1 MKLGSRMVAWSRS
14 SCCVFRVYLC
24 TCLRIEGGFD
34 GEAATLKNVSVDHGG
49 FDILVAEEFLD
60 SANVVTG
67 LEEMGGETVAKGVR
81 GDVFV
86 DFCEVGGFS
95 DGFLFGGFAKMMAAG
110 NSSTRVFGKISGGK
124 EVLPDPIFVGVFVFA
139 FEGIGQVDGAK
150 AFGEVFYVKG
160 FDVAQ
165 VKAQRFNDGIREDG
179 NAVIFAFA
187 VADDDGVVVEVN
199 VFDAQAHTF
208 HYSKPAAIHHLG
220 DQFVNAGHVCKDALD
235 FILR

>member
-1 MKLGSRMVAWSRS
+1 MRTPAQTAGAGYHNRLA
-14 SCCVFRVYLC
+14 
-24 TCLRIEGGFD
+24 GGGWRNC
-34 GEAATLKNVSVDHGG
+34 GE
-49 FDILVAEEFLD
+49 
-60 SANVVTG
+60 
-67 LEEMGGETVAKGVR
+67 KGVR

-110 NSSTRVFGKISGGK
+110 NSSTRVFGKISSGK
-124 EVLPDPIFVGVFVFA
+124 EVLPDPIFVSVFVFA

-208 HYSKPAAIHHLG
+208 HDAQAAAVPGLFSSKMSCL
-220 DQFVNAGHVCKDALD
+220 L
-235 FILR
+235 

>member
-1 MKLGSRMVAWSRS
+1 LNCADVVA
-14 SCCVFRVYLC
+14 C
-24 TCLRIEGGFD
+24 
-34 GEAATLKNVSVDHGG
+34 
-49 FDILVAEEFLD
+49 
-60 SANVVTG
+60 
-67 LEEMGGETVAKGVR
+67 LEEVGGEGVTEGVR

-86 DFCEVGGFS
+86 DLGEAGGFF
-95 DGFLFGGFAKMMAAG
+95 DGFLHGGFAKMMAAG

-150 AFGEVFYVKG
+150 AFGEVFFVEG

-179 NAVIFAFA
+179 NAVIFALA
-187 VADDDGVVVEVN
+187 IAHNDGVVVEVN
-199 VFDAQAHTF
+199 VLDAQAHTF
-208 HYSKPAAIHHLG
+208 HDTEAAAVHDLG
-220 DQFVNAGHVCKDALD
+220 DEFVDAGEVFKDAFN

>member
-1 MKLGSRMVAWSRS
+1 MRTPAQTAGAGYHNRLA
-14 SCCVFRVYLC
+14 
-24 TCLRIEGGFD
+24 GGGWRNC
-34 GEAATLKNVSVDHGG
+34 GE
-49 FDILVAEEFLD
+49 
-60 SANVVTG
+60 
-67 LEEMGGETVAKGVR
+67 KGVR

-86 DFCEVGGFS
+86 DLGAAGSFS
-95 DGFLFGGFAKMMAAG
+95 DGFLFGGFAKMMTAG
-110 NSSTRVFGKISGGK
+110 NSSTRVFGKISSGK
-124 EVLPDPIFVGVFVFA
+124 EVLPDPIFVSVFVFA

-199 VFDAQAHTF
+199 VFDAQAHAF
-208 HYSKPAAIHHLG
+208 HNAQSAAVHHLG
-220 DQFVNAGHVCKDALD
+220 DEFVDAGEVFKDAFN